1 MNCAT
6 CDFCSMLCH
15 TNAHRS
21 TYIFLFDVDLWRFIS
36 SLPRSC
42 FLLSRFCVGGK
53 LTISTASRVFRS
65 QFKSVFSHPFPVSLL
80 GFFPG
85 FFLGFSSDSL
95 FLFHSCPLLSSIT
108 FQTGL
113 SDSFWTKDSD
123 LPEIDGRLAFWDAQ
137 MLANLFWAPVT
148 ALSIFTPLYR
158 KLCLETIS
166 SKWGC
171 LQSIFSCCEFQYCS
185 FGKYKFLKCCFS
197 AFNNLIKKRLH
208 NLLLTEQKTKT
219 WDRKV

>member
-1 MNCAT
+1 MKIHFKFT
-6 CDFCSMLCH
+6 SLVFS
-15 TNAHRS
+15 S
-21 TYIFLFDVDLWRFIS
+21 FSFLRRRQVNHQHIEPRISFPIQVGFFS
-36 SLPRSC
+36 SLP
-42 FLLSRFCVGGK
+42 F
-53 LTISTASRVFRS
+53 
-65 QFKSVFSHPFPVSLL
+65 

-123 LPEIDGRLAFWDAQ
+123 LPEINGRLAFWDAQ

-208 NLLLTEQKTKT
+208 NSLLTEQKTKT